1 MLELYIVGSNLVKTE
16 SKDIDIIIITEENK
30 FNYNVIIN
38 DIKKGSFNTE
48 EFYKWYG
55 ANNLISDKL
64 TKEIGRRYDVQFKN
78 KEWFDSVKEPFLK
91 INNNEELYKIVKKIL
106 YKYL

>member
-1 MLELYIVGSNLVKTE
+1 MLELYLVGSHLIKKE

-38 DIKKGSFNTE
+38 DIKKGSFSTE
-48 EFYKWYG
+48 DFYKWYEE
-55 ANNLISDKL
+55 NNSISDKL
-64 TKEIGRRYDVQFKN
+64 TNLKGRRYDVQFKN

-91 INNNEELYKIVKKIL
+91 INDDEELYKIINKLIYFV
-106 YKYL
+106 